1 MANPANATY
10 RSDAAPWITRGLSLM
25 VASAAVGAV
34 PGALA
39 ASGAGATPSASSPRS
54 VSAAPVRP
62 GAVEPRP
69 GGREWR
75 YRVAAGDTLIAL
87 AARYLDDRDDW
98 QSLQRHNQVGD
109 PRRLVPGSTI
119 RIPYDWLRREASV
132 AEVVFVQGQVS
143 LQRLGDGAQQV
154 VQTGMPVRPADTL
167 RTGSQSSVSLR
178 FADGSRLLV
187 VPDSKLTMEEM
198 LVYGRTGVS
207 DTRLRV
213 DRGSADTRVVPNE
226 ARSPAFE
233 VRTPAVNLGV
243 RGTDFR
249 VRVEPG
255 GEAARL
261 EVLEGRVDAEKDA
274 RAPGSG
280 EPVMVAAGFGTV
292 AERDR
297 PVAPPRPLLPAPVLV
312 PPTGPLAGLVLGWA
326 AVPGARNYRA
336 QVFADG
342 RPDALL
348 LDTVF
353 TGPQADWSGA
363 QVELPDGRYLLRV
376 RAIDADAIEG
386 QDVTVPFELAVRAPA
401 PPLEWPLP
409 GALAVGDAVS
419 MRWKAVPGV
428 SHYRLQIAPS
438 GDFTTP
444 VHEQTVA
451 GQETRVAL
459 PPGLYA
465 WRVAGLSGDPAAG
478 RVGAWGEVHQF
489 DLRAAPP
496 LPELEPPQ
504 FSPRSLLLRWKPLAA
519 GQGAQVQIASDEAFE
534 RLIVDQRTW
543 GAQLQLPRPPAGTY
557 HLRLRSIL
565 GDGPTGDFGPA
576 QALQVPGLAWWERW

>member
-1 MANPANATY
+1 MAQPANTMNW
-10 RSDAAPWITRGLSLM
+10 P
-25 VASAAVGAV
+25 AAVLRTSLGLGVLFA
-34 PGALA
+34 
-39 ASGAGATPSASSPRS
+39 GAGAG
-54 VSAAPVRP
+54 AAPEARKP
-62 GAVEPRP
+62 TAPQAQPRP
-69 GGREWR
+69 AESRVAAREWR
-75 YRVAAGDTLIAL
+75 YRVAPGDTLIVL
-87 AARYLDDRDDW
+87 AARYLDDPDDW
-98 QSLQRHNQVGD
+98 QSLQRHNQVAD

-143 LQRLGDGAQQV
+143 LQRLGDGARQP

-167 RTGSQSSVSLR
+167 RTGAQSSVSLR
-178 FADGSRLLV
+178 FADGSRMLV
-187 VPDSKLTMEEM
+187 VPDSQLTLEEM

-213 DRGSADTRVVPNE
+213 DRGSADTQVVPN
-226 ARSPAFE
+226 AGRSPAFE

-249 VRVEPG
+249 VRVEPEG
-255 GEAARL
+255 DAARL
-261 EVLEGRVDAEKDA
+261 EVLEGRVDAEKEA
-274 RAPGSG
+274 RSAGHG
-280 EPVMVAAGFGTV
+280 EPVTVAAGFGTV

-297 PVAPPRPLLPAPVLV
+297 AVAPPRPLLPAPAIT
-312 PPTGPLAGLVLGWA
+312 PPPSPLASLVLGWA

-342 RPDALL
+342 RSDALL

-353 TGPQADWSGA
+353 TGTQADWAGA
-363 QVELPDGRYLLRV
+363 QVELPDGRYRLRV

-401 PPLEWPLP
+401 PPLEWPRP
-409 GALAVGDAVS
+409 GALAVGDGVS

-428 SHYRLQIAPS
+428 SHYRLQIALA
-438 GDFTTP
+438 GDFGVP

-451 GQETRVAL
+451 GQESRVAL

-465 WRVAGLSGDPAAG
+465 WRVAGLSGDPAAA

-504 FSPRSLLLRWKPLAA
+504 FSPRNLLLRWKPLAA
-519 GQGAQVQIASDEAFE
+519 GQGAQVQVASDEAFE
-534 RLIVDQRTW
+534 HLIADQRTW

-576 QALQVPGLAWWERW
+576 QALRVPALGWWERW